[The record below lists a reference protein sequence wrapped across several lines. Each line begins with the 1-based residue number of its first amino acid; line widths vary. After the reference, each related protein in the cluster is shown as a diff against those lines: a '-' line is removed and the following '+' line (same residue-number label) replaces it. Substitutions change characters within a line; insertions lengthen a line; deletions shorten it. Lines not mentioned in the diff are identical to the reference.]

1 MCFDVA
7 MRILCVCGI
16 FLTNEDNASD
26 FSEDTFKVVLFFM
39 DMLSVIPFI
48 SLSLY
53 YYPRNSKPAT
63 FFRLLFRVLELFS
76 CAKILRGTKDLPAVL
91 AIRITLSRAIPH
103 LILPIFFFL
112 VFNIFFGVVVYFME
126 PCYNYSICA
135 WADLFEASFYS
146 VVSMTTSKL

>member
-1 MCFDVA
+1 MCFDA
-7 MRILCVCGI
+7 LMRILSVSGI
-16 FLTNEDNASD
+16 FLTNEDSASD
-26 FSEDTFKVVLFFM
+26 FSEDTFKVALFFM
-39 DMLSVIPFI
+39 DVLSVIPFTI
-48 SLSLY
+48 LSLY
-53 YYPRNSKPAT
+53 YYPKGSTPVT

-146 VVSMTTSKL
+146 VVSMTTSK